1 MNVTLHGLKIEAVA
15 ASVPSTKLTLEQ
27 LAQQFGEKEVER
39 IALSTG
45 INQLGIARTPLR
57 ASDLCVHAVHKI
69 FNEQTDPDEIDGV
82 IFVSQTPDYLMPAT
96 SCVLQQRLGLCRDV
110 IAFDINYGCS
120 GYIYGLYQAAL
131 LISSH
136 SCRKVLLCVGDTM
149 TRHIADDDHK
159 LRMVLGDAGSA
170 TIIAAGDDDWAF
182 DIHTDGSGYDKLI
195 VPQGEDLRHG
205 YLQMDGA
212 AVMEFALK
220 VVHNTVNKALEMKG
234 WDKQQVDHFFLHQP
248 NRFMLQYLTKKLR
261 VAAEKVPIA
270 VENYGNTGPASIPL
284 TLCQH
289 FSSNSEQRPGKTIM
303 SGFGVGLSW
312 GTVGLS
318 LKNVRVF
325 SPLTC
330 TS

>member
-1 MNVTLHGLKIEAVA
+1 MNVTLRGLKIEAVA
-15 ASVPSTKLTLEQ
+15 ASVPSTKLTLAQ
-27 LAQQFGEKEVER
+27 LAQQFGEAEVAR

-45 INQLGIARTPLR
+45 IDQLGIAQGSLR
-57 ASDLCVHAVHKI
+57 ASDLCLHAASKI
-69 FNEQTDPDEIDGV
+69 FSEQIHPEEIDGV

-96 SCVLQQRLGLCRDV
+96 ACVLQQRLGLRQDV
-110 IAFDINYGCS
+110 VAFDINYGCS

-131 LISSH
+131 LISSQ
-136 SCRKVLLCVGDTM
+136 SCRKVLLCAGDTM

-182 DIHTDGSGYDKLI
+182 DIHTDGGGYDKLI
-195 VPQGEDLRHG
+195 VPKDEDLRHG

-220 VVHNTVNKALEMKG
+220 VVHNTVSKALEMKG
-234 WDKQQVDHFFLHQP
+234 WEKHQVDHFLLHQP
-248 NRFMLQYLTKKLR
+248 NRFMLQYLTKKLK
-261 VAAEKVPIA
+261 VIPDKVPIA

-284 TLCQH
+284 TLCHH
-289 FSSNSEQRPGKTIM
+289 FGNGGQRPGRTIM

-312 GTVGLS
+312 GAVGLN
-318 LKNVRVF
+318 LKDVHVF

-330 TS
+330 IS

>member
-1 MNVTLHGLKIEAVA
+1 MNVTLRGLKIEAVA
-15 ASVPSTKLTLEQ
+15 ASVPLTKLTLAQ
-27 LAQQFGEKEVER
+27 LAQQFGEAEVAR
-39 IALSTG
+39 IAISTG
-45 INQLGIARTPLR
+45 ISQLGIAHAPLR
-57 ASDLCVHAVHKI
+57 ASDLCVQAACKI
-69 FNEQTDPDEIDGV
+69 FSEQTHPDEIDGV

-96 SCVLQQRLGLCRDV
+96 SCVLQQRLGLCQNV
-110 IAFDINYGCS
+110 VAFDINYGCS

-131 LISSH
+131 LISSQ
-136 SCRKVLLCVGDTM
+136 SCRKVLLCAGDTI
-149 TRHIADDDHK
+149 TQHIADNDHK

-170 TIIAAGDDDWAF
+170 TVIAAGEDEWAF

-220 VVHNTVNKALEMKG
+220 VVHNSVNKALEMKG
-234 WDKQQVDHFFLHQP
+234 WDKQQVDHFVLHQP

-270 VENYGNTGPASIPL
+270 VENYGNTGPTSIPL
-284 TLCQH
+284 TLCQY
-289 FSSNSEQRPGKTIM
+289 FSNSGQQPGTAIM

-312 GTVGLS
+312 GAVGLS
-318 LKNVRVF
+318 LKDARMF
-325 SPLTC
+325 PPLTY

>member
-1 MNVTLHGLKIEAVA
+1 MNVTLCGLKIEAVA
-15 ASVPSTKLTLEQ
+15 ASVPLTKLTLAQ
-27 LAQQFGEKEVER
+27 LSQQFGEEKVAR

-45 INQLGIARTPLR
+45 INQLGIAQTQMR
-57 ASDLCVHAVHKI
+57 ASDLCVHAARKI
-69 FNEQTDPDEIDGV
+69 FSEQTHPDEIDGV

-96 SCVLQQRLGLCRDV
+96 SCVLQQRLGLCQDV

-131 LISSH
+131 LISSR
-136 SCRKVLLCVGDTM
+136 SCRKVLLCAGDTM

-220 VVHNTVNKALEMKG
+220 VVDNTVNKAIEMRG
-234 WDKQQVDHFFLHQP
+234 WDKQKVDHFLLHQP

-284 TLCQH
+284 TLCHH
-289 FSSNSEQRPGKTIM
+289 FSNNRQQLGTAIM

-318 LKNVRVF
+318 LKDVRVF
-325 SPLTC
+325 PPLTC

>member
-1 MNVTLHGLKIEAVA
+1 MNVTLRGLKIEAVA
-15 ASVPSTKLTLEQ
+15 ASVPSTKLTLAE
-27 LAQQFGEKEVER
+27 LAQQFGEAEVAR

-45 INQLGIARTPLR
+45 IKQLGIAQPPLH
-57 ASDLCVHAVHKI
+57 ASDLCAQAAEKI
-69 FNEQTDPDEIDGV
+69 FSECTQASEIDGI

-96 SCVLQQRLGLCRDV
+96 SCVLQQRLGLRQDIV
-110 IAFDINYGCS
+110 AFDINYGCS

-131 LISSH
+131 LIHSR
-136 SCRKVLLCVGDTM
+136 SCRKVLLCAGDTM
-149 TRHIADDDHK
+149 TRYIAEDDHK

-170 TIIAAGDDDWAF
+170 TIISAGEDDWVF

-195 VPQGEDLRHG
+195 VPQDANLRHG

-220 VVHNTVNKALEMKG
+220 VVHTTVDAVLKIKN
-234 WDKQQVDHFFLHQP
+234 WDKQQVGHFLLHQP

-261 VAAEKVPIA
+261 VPNEKVPIS

-284 TLCQH
+284 TMCHH
-289 FSSNSEQRPGKTIM
+289 FNHHDAQAGDVVM

-312 GTVGLS
+312 GAVALS
-318 LKNVRVF
+318 LKDVCIF
-325 SPLTC
+325 PTLTC
-330 TS
+330 TQ